1 MKRLFTT
8 LISAGLLLT
17 SLNALT
23 LDKAVDEALS
33 TNPIVIERLK
43 NYRMVVEDLNI
54 AKAGYLPDVD
64 WKSRVGYE
72 DLYRDGDI
80 NRDLGYYTYTH
91 SLTLTQNI
99 YNGFATKDRINY
111 QKARILAAS
120 HNYIETANDVA
131 FNMVKQ
137 YINVLKNKALLSAE
151 ETNVRITQD
160 IYSDIQD
167 VYDSGFITLSDVK
180 KVASTLQ
187 LAQFNM
193 LVQRNNLMDSEYNL
207 EKLLGRDIS
216 YADLELPVFTSPLP
230 INIEQ
235 ATMYAVENNPSLK
248 VTEYNLEVA
257 RMLLKESKT
266 GYLPELDI
274 VLDHTIDGNK
284 DGFTGFR
291 RQSSAM
297 FVLNY
302 NLYAGGADEATI
314 QKNRSLIHKEFE
326 TQKDIKRQVIE
337 GLKLSWSAYTMIEKQ
352 LYFLRSYSQDS
363 KNTLELYGEEF
374 DTGQKTLLDLLTAQD
389 DYIRAQTK
397 MITAE
402 HDWLFSKYR
411 IMDSLGEMVNIVFGV
426 SDKYYALVNLA
437 KQDSYVGVLD
447 DKLNRDIDTDKV
459 DDRYDLCD
467 NSVILKDISDFGCS
481 EKVKETTDE
490 KLLESNRVLLTFKDI
505 FLNSKTA
512 KYTISL
518 STYSSSKAAQ
528 DFINRNKL
536 HGKVFFYNF
545 PKTDRIKILYG
556 AFDTKAQA
564 RAVLKDFSLQVL
576 LHKPFIDDINKHR
589 EFYKSS
595 VK

>member
-1 MKRLFTT
+1 M
-8 LISAGLLLT
+8 
-17 SLNALT
+17 
-23 LDKAVDEALS
+23 
-33 TNPIVIERLK
+33 
-43 NYRMVVEDLNI
+43 
-54 AKAGYLPDVD
+54 
-64 WKSRVGYE
+64 
-72 DLYRDGDI
+72 
-80 NRDLGYYTYTH
+80 GYYTYTH

-99 YNGFATKDRINY
+99 YNGFATQDRVNY

-131 FNMVKQ
+131 YDVVKQ
-137 YINVLKNKALLSAE
+137 YINILKNKALLTAE
-151 ETNVRITQD
+151 EKNVRITQD

-193 LVQRNNLMDSEYNL
+193 LVQRNNLMDAEFNL
-207 EKLLGRDIS
+207 EKTLGRDIS
-216 YADLELPVFTSPLP
+216 YTDLEMPVFNSPLP
-230 INIEQ
+230 VSVEQ
-235 ATMYAVENNPSLK
+235 AMMYAVQNNPSLK

-266 GYLPELDI
+266 GYLPVLDV

-284 DGFTGFR
+284 DGYDGFR

-302 NLYAGGADEATI
+302 NLYAGGEDKARI
-314 QKNRSLIHKEFE
+314 QKNRSLIHQEFE
-326 TQKDIKRQVIE
+326 IQKDIKRQVIE
-337 GLKLSWSAYTMIEKQ
+337 GLKLSWSSYTMIEKQ
-352 LYFLRSYSQDS
+352 LYFLRSYAHDS
-363 KNTLELYGEEF
+363 KNTLELYSEEF

-389 DYIRAQTK
+389 DYIRAETK
-397 MITAE
+397 SIIAE

-411 IMDSLGEMVNIVFGV
+411 IMDSIGEMVNIVFGA

-447 DKLNRDIDTDKV
+447 DKLNRDYDKDRV

-467 NSVILKDISDFGCS
+467 NSVLLENISAFGCIKNVQ
-481 EKVKETTDE
+481 EQTDE
-490 KLLESNRVLLTFKDI
+490 KLLESNRVLLTFEDV

-518 STYSSSKAAQ
+518 STYSSMAAAQ
-528 DFINRNKL
+528 DY
-536 HGKVFFYNF
+536 V
-545 PKTDRIKILYG
+545 KT
-556 AFDTKAQA
+556 Q
-564 RAVLKDFSLQVL
+564 
-576 LHKPFIDDINKHR
+576 
-589 EFYKSS
+589 
-595 VK
+595 